1 MRVLVTGA
9 AGYIGTAVIEALA
22 ASGHEP
28 VALWHRQRARL
39 PADIEHTQGDLLSP
53 GSLVTAL
60 AGIDAVCHL
69 AALSSGRESF
79 EKPVPYFQVNTS
91 GTLALLEAMA
101 AAHVRQLVFASTA
114 AIYGTPEQQPMN
126 EDLPDRPPHPY
137 AASKAAAEAA
147 IGWQACTGALG
158 AAVLRIFNAAGGN
171 DPDPGRLLPRVLS
184 VAAGEA
190 PSLTVNGDGT
200 VVRDYLHVA
209 DAAAAF
215 ATALDKGIEV
225 GSSHRYNIGS
235 GVGSSVMDIVAAV
248 ERVTSKTL
256 DVIHRAAASE
266 PAALICDPSRA
277 IAELGWKPH
286 RSNLDAIVADAWAA
300 RATRAI

>member
-9 AGYIGTAVIEALA
+9 GGYIGRAVIEALA

-28 VALWHRQRARL
+28 VALWHRHRAQL
-39 PADIEHTQGDLLSP
+39 ADGIEHRQGDLLAP
-53 GSLVTAL
+53 GSILAAL

-69 AALSSGRESF
+69 AAISNGRESF
-79 EKPVPYFQVNTS
+79 ERPVPYFQVNSS
-91 GTLALLEAMA
+91 GTFALLEAMA
-101 AAHVRQLVFASTA
+101 TADVRQLVFASTA
-114 AIYGTPEQQPMN
+114 SIYGTPERQPMN

-147 IGWQACTGALG
+147 IGWQARTGALG
-158 AAVLRIFNAAGGN
+158 AIVLRIFNAAGGN
-171 DPDPGRLLPRVLS
+171 DPDPGRLLPRVLR

-215 ATALDKGIEV
+215 VAALGNGVDVGTA
-225 GSSHRYNIGS
+225 HRYNIGS

-248 ERVTSKTL
+248 ERVVGKTL
-256 DVIHRAAASE
+256 NVVHRVAAAE

-300 RATRAI
+300 RPAQAI